1 MGPPGMP
8 SLGGMLPI
16 TGLGAAAALWR
27 TEEEEED
34 HSLATEIKRYSRK
47 QREKTRKLMAR
58 QLFNGTEKSFVD
70 VSELFFFF
78 AVKQFVWEEISNL
91 QKVLSVRRGAASG
104 APKHRRVE
112 KRQ

>member
-27 TEEEEED
+27 TEEEED

-47 QREKTRKLMAR
+47 QGEKTRKLMAT
-58 QLFNGTEKSFVD
+58 QLFNGTEKSFV
-70 VSELFFFF
+70 
-78 AVKQFVWEEISNL
+78 VKQFVWEKISNL
-91 QKVLSVRRGAASG
+91 QKVLSVRRGAMRSTKT
-104 APKHRRVE
+104 P
-112 KRQ
+112 QS